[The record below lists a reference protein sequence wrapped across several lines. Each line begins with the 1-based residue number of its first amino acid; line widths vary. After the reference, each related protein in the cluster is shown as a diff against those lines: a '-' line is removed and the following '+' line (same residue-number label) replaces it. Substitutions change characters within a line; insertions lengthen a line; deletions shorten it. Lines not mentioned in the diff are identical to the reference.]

1 MGNLTTAYLEELC
14 NKYGITKFE
23 SPRDNFLM
31 LIQSNKPT
39 KEELWLALEI
49 YDEWLIALYED

>member
-1 MGNLTTAYLEELC
+1 MGNLTTIYLEELC
-14 NKYGITKFE
+14 NKYDIAKFE
-23 SPRDNFLM
+23 NPRDNFLM

>member
-1 MGNLTTAYLEELC
+1 MGNLTTTYLEELC

-23 SPRDNFLM
+23 NPRDNFIM

-49 YDEWLIALYED
+49 YDE